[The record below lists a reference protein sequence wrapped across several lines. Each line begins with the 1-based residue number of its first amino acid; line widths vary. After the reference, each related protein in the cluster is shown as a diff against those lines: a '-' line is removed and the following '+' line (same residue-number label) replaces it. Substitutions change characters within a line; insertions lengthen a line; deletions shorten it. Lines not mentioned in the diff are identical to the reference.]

1 MSIMPANKEP
11 SDERGLVGV
20 IARLNRRLLPWIGP
34 PPLGP
39 YDTVTPTEVAESRA
53 RSVCP
58 ICGALMSLHEI
69 DRSGER
75 TQMRHPTP
83 EEIAA
88 LPDAP

>member
-1 MSIMPANKEP
+1 MIMTRINKDPGAEH
-11 SDERGLVGV
+11 GLVGV

-39 YDTVTPTEVAESRA
+39 YDTVTPAEVAETRA

-88 LPDAP
+88 LPAAP

>member
-1 MSIMPANKEP
+1 MIMTRTRKEP

-39 YDTVTPTEVAESRA
+39 YDTVTPSDVEEARA

-69 DRSGER
+69 DRTGER
-75 TQMRHPTP
+75 TQLRHPTI
-83 EEIAA
+83 EEIADRTA
-88 LPDAP
+88 

>member
-1 MSIMPANKEP
+1 MTRTRNEP

-39 YDTVTPTEVAESRA
+39 YDTETPAEVEQTRA

-69 DRSGER
+69 DRSGDR

-88 LPDAP
+88 HTV

>member
-1 MSIMPANKEP
+1 MIMTRANKRS
-11 SDERGLVGV
+11 SDEHGLVGV

-39 YDTVTPTEVAESRA
+39 YDTETPAELAQTRA

-58 ICGALMSLHEI
+58 ICGALMSLHQI

-75 TQMRHPTP
+75 TQMRHPTA

>member
-1 MSIMPANKEP
+1 MIMTRTRKEP

-39 YDTVTPTEVAESRA
+39 YDTVTPAEVEENRA

-69 DRSGER
+69 DRTGER
-75 TQMRHPTP
+75 TQLRHPTA

-88 LPDAP
+88 RTA